1 MCLLL
6 KHGELSYRFV
16 AELSPLVGA
25 LASVRDRGFVTGVER
40 RGACDLAGAAGGA
53 SAAAPRCLQGWRSQ
67 QQQRLRHR
75 GG

>member
-6 KHGELSYRFV
+6 KRGELSYRFV

-40 RGACDLAGAAGGA
+40 AGADPAGAAGAA
-53 SAAAPRCLQGWRSQ
+53 SAAAPHYRLQCWRSQ
-67 QQQRLRHR
+67 QQQRFRHR